1 MTGERLMNYAS
12 IKKTDIANGTGV
24 RVSLF
29 VSGCT
34 HHCKGCFNEETWD
47 FNYGKPFTQD
57 VQSEIIDAL
66 NPSYIAGLT
75 LIGGEPLEP
84 SNQRGLIEFVRT
96 VKQLY
101 PEKNIW
107 CYTGYTFEKDL
118 LSPDGRA
125 HCEVTDELLSM
136 LDIIVDGEFMLDK
149 KNITLKFRGS
159 ENQRII
165 LVKESLEKGE
175 TVLSE
180 LNE

>member
-1 MTGERLMNYAS
+1 MNYAE

-47 FNYGKPFTQD
+47 FNYGRPFTQE
-57 VQSEIIDAL
+57 VLNEIIQAL
-66 NPSYIAGLT
+66 KPSYIAGLT

-84 SNQRGLIEFVRT
+84 SNQRGLLEAIKTIKR
-96 VKQLY
+96 LY

-107 CYTGYTFEKDL
+107 CYTGYTFEKDIL
-118 LSPDGRA
+118 DENGRA
-125 HCEVTDELLSM
+125 HCEITNELVSM
-136 LDIIVDGEFMLDK
+136 LDILVDGEFILDK

-165 LVKESLEKGE
+165 LVKESLAKGK
-175 TVLSE
+175 TALSP
-180 LNE
+180 LN